1 MRRLLKLVRSSI
13 HWAIILF
20 ALTPA
25 LQGPAAAHPVRLT
38 PPKPPIRVW
47 SGVASWYGGK
57 FQGRQTANGETFDMY
72 STTAASLS
80 LPFGSL
86 VRLVNPKTGKSQ
98 VVRINDRGPYV
109 EGREMDVSYEVARRL
124 GIDNIGVSRLRME
137 LIEVPTRRD

>member
-1 MRRLLKLVRSSI
+1 M
-13 HWAIILF
+13 
-20 ALTPA
+20 
-25 LQGPAAAHPVRLT
+25 
-38 PPKPPIRVW
+38 
-47 SGVASWYGGK
+47 ASWYGGK